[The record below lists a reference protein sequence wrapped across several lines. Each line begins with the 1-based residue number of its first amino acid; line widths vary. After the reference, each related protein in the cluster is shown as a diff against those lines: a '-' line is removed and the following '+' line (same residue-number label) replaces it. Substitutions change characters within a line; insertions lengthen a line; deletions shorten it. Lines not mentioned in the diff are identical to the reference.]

1 MEMTARRCI
10 AWFAALLAVAFI
22 GTGVS
27 IGSHPAKAAT
37 FGMTLAEDDV
47 PGDKSLLEGQPATPS
62 DDQAQTGSHAPK
74 YPIKFKTVDYKDAGD
89 TGKLTLAGTAPPG
102 TPVYVYFDDQPFVK
116 ALADKD
122 GNWSAEKEVK
132 LDDERHMLR
141 AEQYDMTTRMVSGR
155 ATVML
160 ARAPADAGTPAPDNP
175 APPATSP

>member
-1 MEMTARRCI
+1 MTVRKCI
-10 AWFAALLAVAFI
+10 AWFAALLAVACI
-22 GTGVS
+22 GLAGVS
-27 IGSHPAKAAT
+27 IGSAAARATT

-47 PGDKSLLEGQPATPS
+47 PGDKSLIEGEPATPS

-74 YPIKFKTVDYKDAGD
+74 YPIKFKTVDYQDSGD
-89 TGKLTLAGTAPPG
+89 TGKLTLAGTAPPES
-102 TPVYVYFDDQPFVK
+102 PVYIYFDEEPLVK
-116 ALADKD
+116 VLADKD

-132 LDDERHMLR
+132 LDDQRHMLR
-141 AEQYDMTTRMVSGR
+141 AEQYDTTTRMVSGR